1 MIINFRKQDVTLRN
15 PPEKHDSYRV
25 DVSEAL
31 GGQVLAM
38 AALAAAAAGISPEGN
53 PDNPDDELADPI
65 HREISMS
72 TDSCLAS
79 LSDVTSA
86 SSCSSPSGG
95 GSHHSAGSSSAE
107 ESNVT
112 TSRSSNNW
120 TIHSINDHKRGMLRG
135 LWKNIVIPDN
145 QIS

>member
-15 PPEKHDSYRV
+15 PPEKSDSYRV

-112 TSRSSNNW
+112 TSRSSNN
-120 TIHSINDHKRGMLRG
+120 
-135 LWKNIVIPDN
+135 
-145 QIS
+145 